1 MSATLVISRPSRLA
15 DLVWPYELILDGQPA
30 GQIRNQS
37 SLRTPIAPGPHRLSI
52 RSLHVVNRRL
62 GLGSPTAT
70 FEIAEGET
78 VQFACH
84 PRPFV
89 QDLFWWFACLFGE
102 RTRWIVLT
110 RADSTSSER
119 ASRAHQAPPT
129 QTTAGADAS
138 TPVPNGGPSGTGQA
152 NGPGARVVIRS

>member
-30 GQIRNQS
+30 GQIRNRS
-37 SLRTPIAPGPHRLSI
+37 SLRTPIAPGPHRLSM

-70 FEIAEGET
+70 FEITEGET
-78 VQFACH
+78 VQFLCH

-89 QDLFWWFACLFGE
+89 QGLFWWFACLFGE
-102 RTRWIVLT
+102 RSRWIVLT
-110 RADSTSSER
+110 RADSNPSDPVGHTHH
-119 ASRAHQAPPT
+119 AAPT
-129 QTTAGADAS
+129 QTSADADAS
-138 TPVPNGGPSGTGQA
+138 TAEANGGPTGDGEA
-152 NGPGARVVIRS
+152 SVPGARAVIRS

>member
-30 GQIRNQS
+30 GQIRNGS
-37 SLRTPIAPGPHRLSI
+37 SLRTPVAPGPHRLSI

-70 FEIAEGET
+70 FEITEGET
-78 VQFACH
+78 VQFVCH

-89 QDLFWWFACLFGE
+89 QGLFWWFACLFGE
-102 RTRWIVLT
+102 RTRWILLT
-110 RADSTSSER
+110 RGDSDPSDR
-119 ASRAHQAPPT
+119 VGRAHDTAPT
-129 QTTAGADAS
+129 QTSADADAS
-138 TPVPNGGPSGTGQA
+138 TPVPNGDPTGDHKASGPAAHAG
-152 NGPGARVVIRS
+152 IRS